1 MKKLQCRKV
10 AFIVSCCMVAV
21 AAIVVACM
29 VWTKP
34 KTEQKEIEIQE
45 ETEVAVATPTPIP
58 VTTPDPNEGKVRSL
72 LTGEYI
78 SKKKANQRPFAVM
91 INNIE
96 YANLRQEGTSQMD
109 ILYEALAEGG
119 ITRMLG
125 VFQGNQKIKNV
136 GSVRSARHYYVSFAT
151 EWDAIFCHFGHTP
164 YALNKIAKLG
174 TDNLSGLSAIGSVV
188 YRRVSGHA
196 APHNVFATGKS
207 MLKGA
212 RKMGYR
218 TKIDTEKMAKH
229 FDFYEEDTDLA
240 SESKTNYVKLPF
252 SAYSTTVLKY
262 DKATKEYKKYEYGT
276 KHKDHQNGKQL
287 SFKNVIV
294 QIVKESNKDRNG
306 YQHLH
311 LNEGGNGYYITN
323 GKRIRIYWKKSEKK
337 GNMTYY
343 DMDGNVLNINS
354 GKTYIAAYP
363 KNRKSMISFKKK

>member
-1 MKKLQCRKV
+1 MKKTQRKKV
-10 AFIVSCCMVAV
+10 ALIASCFMVTV

-34 KTEQKEIEIQE
+34 KTAQKKSEIPE
-45 ETEVAVATPTPIP
+45 ETEVAVATPTPEP
-58 VTTPDPNEGKVRSL
+58 VATPDPNEGKVRSL

-174 TDNLSGLSAIGSVV
+174 TDNLSGLSAIGGVV
-188 YRRVSGHA
+188 YRRVPGHA

-207 MLKGA
+207 MMKGA

-218 TKIDTEKMAKH
+218 TKLDTTKMAKH
-229 FDFYEEDTDLA
+229 FEFYEEDTDL
-240 SESKTNYVKLPF
+240 SSDRTTNYVKLPF

-262 DKATKEYKKYEYGT
+262 DKTTKEYKKYEYGT
-276 KHKDHQNGKQL
+276 KHKDHRNGKQL

-311 LNEGGNGYYITN
+311 LNEDGNGYYITN
-323 GKRIRIYWKKSEKK
+323 GKRIRIYWKKSERK

-363 KNRKSMISFKKK
+363 RNRKNMISFKKK

>member
-1 MKKLQCRKV
+1 MNGTHVKK
-10 AFIVSCCMVAV
+10 IVIIASCCVVVIAAV
-21 AAIVVACM
+21 IVACLAAL
-29 VWTKP
+29 KP
-34 KTEQKEIEIQE
+34 KSEQSETVVPKT
-45 ETEVAVATPTPIP
+45 TEVATTTPAPTPDP
-58 VTTPDPNEGKVRSL
+58 TPDPNAGKVRSL

-78 SKKKANQRPFAVM
+78 SEKKAKQRPFAVM

-125 VFQGNQKIKNV
+125 VFQGTSKIKNV
-136 GSVRSARHYYVSFAT
+136 GSVRSARHYYVSFAD

-164 YALNKIAKLG
+164 YALNKIDKLG
-174 TDNLSGLSAIGSVV
+174 TDNLSGLSAIGGVV

-212 RKMGYR
+212 KKMGYR
-218 TKIDTEKMAKH
+218 TKIKESKVAEH
-229 FDFYEEDTDLA
+229 FTFYETDTDLTA
-240 SESKTNYVKLPF
+240 DNTTKYVKLPF
-252 SAYSTTVLKY
+252 SAYSTSILKY
-262 DKATKEYKKYEYGT
+262 DKKTKEYKKYEYGT
-276 KHKDHQNGKQL
+276 KHKDHRNGKQL

-294 QIVKESNKDRNG
+294 QIVKETNKDRNG

-311 LNEGGNGYYITN
+311 LNEGGKGYYITN
-323 GKRIRIYWKKSEKK
+323 GKRMKIYWEKSESN
-337 GNMTYY
+337 GTMTYY
-343 DMDGNVLNINS
+343 DMDGNVLTINP

-363 KNRKSMISFKKK
+363 KNRKNLISFKKK